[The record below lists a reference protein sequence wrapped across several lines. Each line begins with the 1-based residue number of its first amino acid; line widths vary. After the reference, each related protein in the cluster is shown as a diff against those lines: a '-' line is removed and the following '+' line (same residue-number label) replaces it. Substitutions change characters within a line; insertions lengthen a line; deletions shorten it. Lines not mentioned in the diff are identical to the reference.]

1 VCFPDKDGAHSSVSG
16 TLAAALEKTGARR
29 NRASVAT
36 PTAARRGPARDRRRR
51 RAGPL
56 NAVQFCPARN
66 TLHRFGKFRPWCVLT
81 RQRQG
86 RSCHGLEAC
95 PVKNMGLNRYDNL
108 P

>member
-1 VCFPDKDGAHSSVSG
+1 MCFPDKDGAHSSVSG

-66 TLHRFGKFRPWCVLT
+66 TLHRFGSFARGVSLPGSAKEVLVT
-81 RQRQG
+81 VWRRVQ
-86 RSCHGLEAC
+86 
-95 PVKNMGLNRYDNL
+95 
-108 P
+108 